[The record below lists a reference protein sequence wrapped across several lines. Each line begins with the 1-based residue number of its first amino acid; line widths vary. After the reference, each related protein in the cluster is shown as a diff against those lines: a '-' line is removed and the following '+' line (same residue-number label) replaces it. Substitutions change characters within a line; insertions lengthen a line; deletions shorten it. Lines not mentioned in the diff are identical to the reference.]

1 MADMTLNEVREGLAL
16 AIKQKNAEGIQLFTN
31 IYSAME
37 TKKNTKTPMENFN
50 RQLGLTARYVAEP
63 YELPY
68 NAVSSML
75 EKINVGDG
83 RTLPEAYPSIYQHK
97 PETEMEKFVS
107 YPSRA
112 VSYTAMPLGVSKL
125 SQGVGNSLLKNRELQ
140 RAPKSFL
147 SKTPETG
154 LGRVLDATGKGLKKG
169 FLSDPRRQLVGGATF
184 GLGAAG
190 ASQIDTPPE
199 LDTAKEV
206 IGGVAATLFRQP
218 TQNLLK
224 NTLSNLKGNVTK
236 TTPKIINKTNDIINS
251 SLKSSGVTLDEL
263 PTEVALSLK
272 SLVNEAVKNNTN
284 ISPVAIKKLIDYKL
298 SGATP
303 TIGRINSNTP
313 IASREAKKTAEDQE
327 LFSLVNKNKQAFRD
341 TIDDMGAG
349 NAKEV
354 GDYSDDLAKS
364 LQNVIDQTYSS
375 FGKRYKRINNMKE
388 GRDLK
393 YDHVYFTNKVA
404 DKLQKSYQ
412 QFDTPPSTQKI
423 INLFAS
429 GKEKLTLES
438 VEMLKKNLG
447 RKIAGSTG
455 GEAAAYKTIR
465 NVLDET
471 PLIKNQRIILN
482 DKQKLLIKEL
492 DSVRAD
498 YKAFKQSLGKDDVRN
513 FVSKGNEIKPN
524 FFETKVLNKTPSELS
539 KFFNSLPNSQKLN
552 FKNNYLNVIKNKIM
566 SGDSINTN
574 KLTEILNNP
583 KKLGVVFS
591 KQEIMKLRAIR
602 DTAKYEKNIST
613 KQILD
618 RSFIEPKGKIK
629 NVIEGLK
636 RAENFYNIEKGL
648 LSQEKSPIIQPFMG
662 YSSLLENPL
671 PFGENNE

>member
-1 MADMTLNEVREGLAL
+1 MENMTLEEVEEGLGL
-16 AIKQKNAEGIQLFTN
+16 SIKQKNAEGIQLFTDM
-31 IYSAME
+31 YSKMKI
-37 TKKNTKTPMENFN
+37 KKNTKTPVEKFN
-50 RQLGLTARYVAEP
+50 RQLGLGARYVAEP

-68 NAVSSML
+68 NAVSSVL
-75 EKINVGDG
+75 EKIGVGDG
-83 RTLPEAYPSIYQHK
+83 RTLPEAFPSIYQNK

-112 VSYTAMPLGVSKL
+112 LTYTAMPLGVAKAANI
-125 SQGVGNSLLKNRELQ
+125 GTNALLKSGGLLK
-140 RAPKSFL
+140 APKPL
-147 SKTPETG
+147 LKVPDTR
-154 LGRVLDATGKGLKKG
+154 LGQVLDATGKGLKKG
-169 FLSDPRRQLVGGATF
+169 FLSDPRRQLLAGTSFGVGA
-184 GLGAAG
+184 GL

-199 LDTAKEV
+199 YDTAKEV
-206 IGGVAATLFRQP
+206 AGGIAATLFRQP
-218 TQNLLK
+218 TQNLLR
-224 NTLSNLKGNVTK
+224 TSLSNLKGNITK
-236 TTPKIINKTNDIINS
+236 TTPKIINKTNDIINN
-251 SLKSSGVTLDEL
+251 SLKGSNVTLQEL
-263 PTEVALSLK
+263 PEEVAMSLK
-272 SLVNEAVKNNTN
+272 SLVNEAVKNNAN

-303 TIGRINSNTP
+303 TIGRINPNTP
-313 IASREAKKTAEDQE
+313 IASREAKITTKNPE
-327 LFSLVNKNKQAFRD
+327 LFNLADKNKQAFRD

-349 NAKEV
+349 SAKEV

-364 LQNVIDQTYSS
+364 LKNAIDQTYSS
-375 FGKRYKRINNMKE
+375 FGKRYKRISNMKE

-404 DKLQKSYQ
+404 ARLKDTFKQYATPLEAQKL
-412 QFDTPPSTQKI
+412 
-423 INLFAS
+423 INSFAQ
-429 GKEKLTLES
+429 GLNKLTLS
-438 VEMLKKNLG
+438 SREMLKTRLG
-447 RKIAGSTG
+447 EEIAGSKG
-455 GEAAAYKTIR
+455 GAKAAYKEIR

-471 PLIKNQRIILN
+471 PLIKNQRLIMN

-629 NVIEGLK
+629 NVIERLK
-636 RAENFYNIEKGL
+636 REENFYNIEKGL